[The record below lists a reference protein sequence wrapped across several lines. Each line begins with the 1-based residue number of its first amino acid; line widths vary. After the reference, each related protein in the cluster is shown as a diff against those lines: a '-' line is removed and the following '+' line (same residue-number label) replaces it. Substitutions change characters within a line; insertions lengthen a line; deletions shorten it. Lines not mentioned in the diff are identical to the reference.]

1 MVTGEMI
8 NVIDGLKGL
17 FSFWSPQKPTLPFS
31 VLFKKFRSILE
42 RNNRILELMSDMGD
56 KLGGDYVFDRQYVL
70 DISEKIGDLVFKL
83 ISDLCVMTQNEN
95 VDLFIAFE
103 RIQHEIQEE
112 LAGRRAFPMTRPTV
126 LLDELN
132 GDLNEEVGNKFANL
146 GDIRNTLGLPT
157 MDGFVITTRAFF
169 DFMEANGLLS
179 HVENSLAALDAK
191 DEAAFEAMCDDVR
204 GRILKGTIPR
214 HVISSMNGMLD
225 ILESRA
231 RGKPLR
237 FAVRS
242 SAWGEDSEFSFA
254 GQYESVLNVPRK
266 GIAEAY
272 RRVLAGA
279 YAPEA
284 WRYRLHRGYRES
296 EMAMAVGCQVMV
308 EAEVSGAMYTY
319 APLPLEQE
327 AMVISAAWGLGPA
340 VVEGLAESD
349 TFVLDR
355 LPPHRLLSE
364 ELGRKASK
372 MVMEPDGGTAWD
384 EVPQRLR
391 DEPCL
396 SSEYIQRL
404 AQAAIMIE
412 RYYRRPQDVEWAF
425 DSKGNLYILQSR
437 PLNVR
442 PNQPERH
449 RLYIDQATLSAHVLF
464 SGKGTVV
471 QGGVA
476 SGKVYVAR
484 TDDDLRDFP
493 YGAILVARYTSP
505 KYSRVMRKAR
515 GILTDV
521 GSATGHMAT
530 LAREYRVPTV
540 VDTGVATK
548 VLKTGDEVTLDALRN
563 VVYEGTVKELSQFEI
578 TQEEVFEESYEYRML
593 RRVLK
598 KVNPLN
604 LVDPHSEYF
613 KAARCQTFHDITRFV
628 HEKAVER
635 LIDLSENY
643 QRYHDRTPKRL
654 ESSIPLGLV
663 IIDIDKGTSVPA
675 QARSVTVEQ
684 IESTPMKALLQGLSE
699 SGMWETNPV
708 AVDLGS
714 LMSSFTR
721 TFSSSL
727 AGPEQVGRNLA
738 VISNNYMNLHLRL
751 GYHFNILDAY
761 IGDELND
768 NYIYFRFLGGV
779 SNLQR
784 RSRRARFI
792 AEVMECFDFRVEVH
806 GDLIVGRLKKMSKEW
821 MVAKMKVIGGLIGY
835 TRQLDVSMISDEQ
848 VALHLA
854 EFIKRIQVLT
864 EVRDDVPMCEL
875 RSKDADSNP

>member
-1 MVTGEMI
+1 MDI
-8 NVIDGLKGL
+8 IHGLKKL
-17 FSFWSPQKPTLPFS
+17 FSFRSSQKPTLPFS

-42 RNNRILELMSDMGD
+42 RNNRILELMADMGD
-56 KLGGDYVFDRQYVL
+56 KLGGDYVFDNQYVL

-95 VDLFIAFE
+95 VELFIAFE
-103 RIQHEIQEE
+103 RIQHDVQEE
-112 LAGRRAFPMTRPTV
+112 LAGRRAFPVTRPTV

-157 MDGFVITTRAFF
+157 TDGFVITTRAFF
-169 DFMEANGLLS
+169 DFMRSNGLLDYI
-179 HVENSLAALDAK
+179 ENSLATLDIK
-191 DEAAFEAMCDDVR
+191 DEAAFEAMCDEVR
-204 GRILKGTIPR
+204 RRIFKGAIPR
-214 HVISSMNGMLD
+214 HIISGINSMLD
-225 ILESRA
+225 ILQSRQ

-266 GIAEAY
+266 DILEAY
-272 RRVLAGA
+272 RRVVAGA
-279 YAPEA
+279 YSPEA

-296 EMAMAVGCQVMV
+296 ETAMAVGCQLMV

-319 APLPLEQE
+319 APLPLEKE

-355 LPPHRLLSE
+355 QPPHCLLSKE
-364 ELGRKASK
+364 SGRKANK
-372 MVMEPDGGTAWD
+372 MVIKKDGGTTWD
-384 EVPQRLR
+384 DVPLHLQ
-391 DEPCL
+391 DDSCL
-396 SSEYIQRL
+396 SSQYIHRL

-425 DSKGNLYILQSR
+425 DGNGNLFILQSR
-437 PLNVR
+437 PLNVQ
-442 PNQPERH
+442 PNQPEQH
-449 RLYIDQATLSAHVLF
+449 RLYIDNATLSALVLF

-476 SGKVYVAR
+476 SGKVYVAAA
-484 TDDDLRDFP
+484 DDDLKDFP

-505 KYSRVMRKAR
+505 KYSRIMRKAR

-548 VLKTGDEVTLDALRN
+548 VLKTGDEVTLDAGRN

-578 TQEEVFEESYEYRML
+578 TQEDVFEESYEYRML
-593 RRVLK
+593 RRILK

-613 KAARCQTFHDITRFV
+613 KASRCQTFHDITRFV

-643 QRYHDRTPKRL
+643 QRYHDRMPKRL
-654 ESSIPLGLV
+654 ESPIPLGLV

-675 QARSVTVEQ
+675 EARSVTVGQ
-684 IESTPMKALLQGLSE
+684 IESTPMKALLSGISE
-699 SGMWETNPV
+699 SGMWETCPV

-714 LMSSFTR
+714 FMSSFTR

-727 AGPEQVGRNLA
+727 AGPEDVGRNLA

-779 SNLQR
+779 SNFQR

-806 GDLIVGRLKKMSKEW
+806 GDLVVGRLKKMSKGW
-821 MVAKMKVIGGLIGY
+821 MVAKMKIVGGLIGY
-835 TRQLDVSMISDEQ
+835 TRQLDVGMVSDEQ
-848 VALHLA
+848 VDLHLA
-854 EFIKRIQVLT
+854 EFIQRIQVLT
-864 EVRDDVPMCEL
+864 EARDDVPLCEL
-875 RSKDADSNP
+875 RPKDADPYPGR